1 MAKDSASI
9 NLLRN
14 NRKETVEQIINWT
27 VTIGRVLVIVVELA
41 ALAAFLYRFTL
52 DNQLEDL
59 HTKIQQEQAIVAFQK
74 KSEDT
79 YRNLQDRLS
88 LAASYSNNAE
98 QNVKIFKD
106 IVSFAP
112 SGMTFTTVTF
122 STDGIH
128 IEANVNSVI
137 PLSIF
142 IGKLKSYSLINTI
155 SLDSIESKPSNA
167 VISVGISATFKT
179 QKGANAI
186 SNN

>member
-1 MAKDSASI
+1 MAKNPASI

-14 NRKETVEQIINWT
+14 DKKETIEQIINWT
-27 VTIGRVLVIVVELA
+27 VTIGRILVIVVELV

-59 HTKIQQEQAIVAFQK
+59 HTKIKQEQAIVAFQK
-74 KSEDT
+74 KNEDT

-88 LAASYSNNAE
+88 LVAAYSNSAE

-112 SGMTFTTVTF
+112 NGMTFSTVTF
-122 STDGIH
+122 SPDGIH
-128 IEANVNSVI
+128 VQASVNSVI

-142 IGKLKSYSLINTI
+142 IGKLKSYPLVDTV
-155 SLDSIESKPSNA
+155 SLDKIESKASDA
-167 VISVGISATFKT
+167 VISVGISTTFKA
-179 QKGANAI
+179 QKGVNAI
-186 SNN
+186 SSN

>member
-1 MAKDSASI
+1 MAKTSASI

-14 NRKETVEQIINWT
+14 NKKETIEQIINWT
-27 VTIGRVLVIVVELA
+27 VTIGRILVIIVELV
-41 ALAAFLYRFTL
+41 ALIAFLYRFTL

-59 HTKIQQEQAIVAFQK
+59 HTKIKQEQAIVAFQK

-88 LAASYSNNAE
+88 IAASYSNSAE

-106 IVSFAP
+106 VVSFAP
-112 SGMTFTTVTF
+112 SGMTFTTIALSPQGMRV
-122 STDGIH
+122 
-128 IEANVNSVI
+128 EANVNSVI

-142 IGKLKSYSLINTI
+142 IGKLKSYPLIDTV
-155 SLDSIESKPSNA
+155 SLDKIENKTSDA
-167 VISVGISATFKT
+167 VITVGISTTFKG
-179 QKGANAI
+179 QKGANAT